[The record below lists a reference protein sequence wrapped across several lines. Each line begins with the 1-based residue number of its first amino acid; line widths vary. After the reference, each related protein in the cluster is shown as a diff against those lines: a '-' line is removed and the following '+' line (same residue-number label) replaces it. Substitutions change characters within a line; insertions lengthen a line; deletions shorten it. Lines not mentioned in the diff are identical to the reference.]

1 MRRLAVV
8 AALVASGIVLAADV
22 GARLAL
28 DEEGPV
34 VGEVRVLV
42 VLTTWGTEP
51 FDRERVRT
59 VLAES
64 DAFVRASS
72 YGQAWLASTVTP
84 WLRVPGEPP
93 SGCSP
98 LGIARAGRAA
108 AVAAGYDLSAFDRF
122 IYLHPRGA
130 CPWSGI
136 ALGDDV
142 VLNGELDRTLVVHEL
157 GHTFGL
163 AHANTAD
170 CSEDTC
176 IANEYGDPYD
186 TMGSG
191 SGDFNAYEK
200 FQLGWLRWVT
210 YAKRRGVYSVDR
222 LERPSTRSQALAV
235 TTSGEQY
242 WFENRGE
249 PARSEDGT
257 EVGPR
262 GVLVHIGP
270 PRIYPT
276 GLVAF
281 TTSNTLVADPAGRG
295 RAALLAGD
303 RFAVPGAFAV
313 TVVSATA
320 ARARLRFVW
329 TDKTAPRA
337 PENVETSGSIRRGP
351 STLEVVWD
359 DAHDAGSGVA
369 RYEVRVDG
377 ERRRTVVPR
386 PGREN
391 RASLPRLQAGRHVVT
406 VVAVD
411 RAGNRS
417 VAATRRLTVSA

>member
-1 MRRLAVV
+1 MLRAST
-8 AALVASGIVLAADV
+8 AALVTAL
-22 GARLAL
+22 LAL
-28 DEEGPV
+28 GAASPAAGV
-34 VGEVRVLV
+34 TGEQRVLV
-42 VLTTWGTEP
+42 VLATWGPTPFDARDVRREVFDEAAAFFRRASFGKLTLRGEVTTWLP
-51 FDRERVRT
+51 
-59 VLAES
+59 VLQPSPACTDEWWVQGIPRS
-64 DAFVRASS
+64 VS
-72 YGQAWLASTVTP
+72 
-84 WLRVPGEPP
+84 VP
-93 SGCSP
+93 
-98 LGIARAGRAA
+98 ARAG
-108 AVAAGYDLSAFDRF
+108 AVGRGYDVASYDRVVYVVPGSRCGF
-122 IYLHPRGA
+122 LGLGWGA
-130 CPWSGI
+130 E
-136 ALGDDV
+136 AL
-142 VLNGELDRTLVVHEL
+142 LNGSIDAELVVHEL

-200 FQLGWLRWVT
+200 FQLGWLRRVT

-303 RFAVPGAFAV
+303 LFAVPGAFAV

-337 PENVETSGSIRRGP
+337 PENVETSGSTRRGP
-351 STLEVVWD
+351 STVEVVWD